1 MSKLNNLKVSTR
13 LVVGFGA
20 VAVLLLVITAV
31 SWSSMGSWVSTSRQ
45 ASSDI
50 QNTRTW
56 KGLEIDAVRV
66 ALDENSVALDYA
78 QHASP
83 SGDMASLTQDSQQ
96 YLADYA
102 KASSIA
108 ATAKESQLLSDS
120 KSAFDTYMSL
130 SGQINQLYAS
140 NAPGA
145 ASKAATL
152 TAKLSSSSVVNPIE
166 QFGQM
171 HGAGTNASLTSAT
184 SSANS
189 SRVLVLLL
197 GLAALAVAAAAAMAI
212 IRSVSKP
219 LSETVAVLEG
229 VASGDLT
236 RKAAISSR
244 DELGRMAGS
253 LNSALDRLRGAMVSI
268 GQHSQSL
275 AGASEELSA
284 VSNQLAGGA
293 HETSS
298 QATMVSAAAEQV
310 SVNVRTVAAG
320 TEEMSASIREI
331 AHAATEATRV
341 ANDGVSVA
349 RMTNETVS
357 KLGVSTSEIGEVVK
371 VITSIAE
378 QTNLL
383 ALNATIEAA
392 RAGEAGKGFAIVA
405 NEVKE
410 LAKETS
416 KATEDIAA
424 RIEAIQSDSQA
435 AIDAIAQIANIMD
448 QINEAQTTIASAVE
462 EQTATTSEMG
472 RNVAEAATGSVDIA
486 ENIAAVASSTQD
498 TTSGASNT
506 QQAAAEL
513 ARMASEL
520 EQLVGQFSY

>member
-13 LVVGFGA
+13 LIAGFGTI
-20 VAVLLLVITAV
+20 AVLLIVITAV
-31 SWSSMGSWVSTSRQ
+31 SWTSMGSWVSTSQQ
-45 ASSDI
+45 ATAHIHS
-50 QNTRTW
+50 TRDW
-56 KGLEIDAVRV
+56 KSLEVDAVRV

-78 QHASP
+78 QHAS
-83 SGDMASLTQDSQQ
+83 ASADLASFAQDSQQ
-96 YLADYA
+96 YTTDYG
-102 KASSIA
+102 KVTASGLTPS
-108 ATAKESQLLSDS
+108 ESQLLSAS
-120 KSAFDTYMSL
+120 KSAFDSYTSKA
-130 SGQINQLYAS
+130 GQINQLYAS
-140 NAPGA
+140 GGSAAAAQATTMTGQLSA
-145 ASKAATL
+145 ASIID
-152 TAKLSSSSVVNPIE
+152 PIE
-166 QFGQM
+166 QFGQ
-171 HGAGTNASLTSAT
+171 HRVT
-184 SSANS
+184 SSDASMAAATRSASS
-189 SRVLVLLL
+189 SRTIVIVL
-197 GLAALAVAAAAAMAI
+197 GLIAVAMAIVAAFAI

-219 LSETVAVLEG
+219 LSEAVAVLEG
-229 VASGDLT
+229 VAAGDLT
-236 RKAAISSR
+236 LKAAIESK
-244 DELGRMAGS
+244 DELGRMAAS
-253 LNSALDRLRGAMVSI
+253 LNSALDRLRLAMNSI

-293 HETSS
+293 QETSS

-310 SVNVRTVAAG
+310 SANVRTVAAG

-349 RMTNETVS
+349 RTTNDTVA
-357 KLGVSTSEIGEVVK
+357 KLGVSTNEIGEVVK

-410 LAKETS
+410 LAKETA
-416 KATEDIAA
+416 KATDDIAR
-424 RIEAIQSDSQA
+424 RIEAIQGDSQA
-435 AIDAIAQIANIMD
+435 AIEAIAQIARIMD

-472 RNVAEAATGSVDIA
+472 RNVAEAASGSADIA
-486 ENIAAVASSTQD
+486 ENIASVASSTHD

-506 QQAAAEL
+506 QEAAAEL